1 MARVVQLT
9 DSHVVRAGQTY
20 FSVDTAAYLAEAI
33 QGVNALRPLPEYVV
47 VTGDLVNTG
56 NAAEYKHFVS
66 IMTAL
71 RVPYFATAG
80 NHDERAAFRAGL
92 PPAAYGGASGA
103 RVDFVVDDYPVRLI
117 ALEANTVRPWVGAV
131 IDREQLDW
139 LETTL
144 ATGRERPTLLA
155 VHQPPFRTG
164 LHYFDIF
171 GYRGKRRLRRI
182 ISRSPQVG
190 RVISGHIHCVKTY
203 LWKNGTL
210 VATAPSTAPQIV
222 PEFFE
227 HRILGVRSEVPG
239 FTVHDWNEADGF
251 SSTVYRRNETGT
263 FTFGAPLPLATR
275 R

>member
-164 LHYFDIF
+164 LHYF
-171 GYRGKRRLRRI
+171 RHLRL
-182 ISRSPQVG
+182 SRQTPLTPHYLSFAAG
-190 RVISGHIHCVKTY
+190 RTCNFRPHSLRQNVSLEERHARCD
-203 LWKNGTL
+203 
-210 VATAPSTAPQIV
+210 
-222 PEFFE
+222 
-227 HRILGVRSEVPG
+227 RSEHG
-239 FTVHDWNEADGF
+239 AAD
-251 SSTVYRRNETGT
+251 R
-263 FTFGAPLPLATR
+263 A
-275 R
+275 